1 MSGRLLIVAAM
12 FSVAWPGVAYAQ
24 APDPVA
30 CETQANARKAAW
42 ATAEHSWFETMLE
55 LQARGIE
62 LSLCRM
68 HASTGEEKLH
78 HAEDFGRIFLTGEGI
93 HPVVATIAPGNG
105 FAVGAAMTHEWA
117 SATRPLRYRGDAQ
130 ARVSI
135 NGSWTAG
142 GLVNILGSSPSL
154 SNRHQR
160 AIVDASYTHVAEV
173 SFFGLGPSS
182 PNDDTR
188 FGLNLGIGRF
198 TFIVPAGSAFE
209 VFGQVAGL
217 HAAPLAAPSGVTSI
231 ETRFDVTSAP
241 GLGQATTY
249 AVVGGGAGLRYPVDE
264 VLNGY
269 STSASMAVRRYQE
282 ASGRPYSFTR
292 TDVRWNNQYTPDTS
306 ADLGTFSINLRLASA
321 VAGSADHVPFYL
333 MPTLGGADI
342 NGESGLRSYHDYR
355 FRAAHTLAGEI
366 SYAHV
371 LFDPIGVFAFY
382 DAGTV
387 GDRFGDL
394 GRSVK
399 HSAGVGAT
407 LRLGGIVFAQL
418 YYAFGGNEGSRF
430 NFTGNSNP
438 TVVDNAARSVF

>member
-1 MSGRLLIVAAM
+1 MSAGRVIATVI
-12 FSVAWPGVAYAQ
+12 FSIACSSVTHAQ
-24 APDPVA
+24 TVDPVH
-30 CETQANARKAAW
+30 CETQANTRKAAW
-42 ATAEHSWFETMLE
+42 ATTEHSWFETMLE

-68 HASTGEEKLH
+68 HAATGQEKLH

-105 FAVGAAMTHEWA
+105 LAAGAAMTHEWA
-117 SATRPLRYRGDAQ
+117 SADRPLRYRGDAH

-142 GLVNILGSSPSL
+142 GLVNIVGSSPSQ

-160 AIVDASYTHVAEV
+160 AIVDGSYTHVAEV

-182 PNDDTR
+182 PNDETR

-217 HAAPLAAPSGVTSI
+217 RATPLAAPSGVPSI
-231 ETRFDVTSAP
+231 ETRFDTTSAP
-241 GLGQATTY
+241 GLGQVTAY
-249 AVVGGGAGLRYPVDE
+249 AVFGGGAGFRYPEDE

-269 STSASMAVRRYQE
+269 STDASIALRRYQE
-282 ASGRPYSFTR
+282 AGGRPYSFTR

-306 ADLGTFSINLRLASA
+306 ADLGTLSINVRLASA
-321 VAGSADHVPFYL
+321 VAGSADQVPFYL

-355 FRAAHTLAGEI
+355 FRASHALAGEI
-366 SYAHV
+366 EYAHV

-387 GDRFGDL
+387 ADRFGDL
-394 GRSVK
+394 GRQVK
-399 HSAGVGAT
+399 HSVGVGAT

-430 NFTGNSNP
+430 NFTGNTNP
-438 TVVDNAARSVF
+438 SVVDNAARSAF

>member
-1 MSGRLLIVAAM
+1 MTLGRILGAVV
-12 FSVAWPGVAYAQ
+12 FSVACSGVAYAQ
-24 APDPVA
+24 TPDPVA
-30 CETQANARKAAW
+30 CETQANRRKAAW
-42 ATAEHSWFETMLE
+42 ATTEHSWFETMLE
-55 LQARGIE
+55 LQARDLE

-68 HASTGEEKLH
+68 RASTGQESLH
-78 HAEDFGRIFLTGEGI
+78 HAEDFGRILLTGQGI
-93 HPVVATIAPGNG
+93 HPVVSTIAPGNG
-105 FAVGAAMTHEWA
+105 LAAGAAMTHEWA
-117 SATRPLRYRGDAQ
+117 SATKPLRYRGDAQ

-142 GLVNILGSSPSL
+142 GLLTMVGSSSSL

-160 AIVDASYTHVAEV
+160 AIVDGSYTHIAEL
-173 SFFGLGPSS
+173 SFFGLGPAST
-182 PNDDTR
+182 NDETR
-188 FGLNLGIGRF
+188 FGLNLGVGRF
-198 TFIVPAGSAFE
+198 TFIVPAGGAFE
-209 VFGQVAGL
+209 LFGQVQGL
-217 HAAPLAAPSGVTSI
+217 RATPLAAPSGVTSI
-231 ETRFDVTSAP
+231 ETRFDATSAP

-249 AVVGGGAGLRYPVDE
+249 AVVGGGVGVRYPEDE
-264 VLNGY
+264 ALNGY
-269 STSASMAVRRYQE
+269 STNFGVAVRRYQE
-282 ASGRPYSFTR
+282 AAGRPYSFTR

-306 ADLGTFSINLRLASA
+306 ADLGTFSVNVRLASA
-321 VAGSADHVPFYL
+321 FAGSADQVPFYL

-342 NGESGLRSYHDYR
+342 NGDSALRSYHDYR

-366 SYAHV
+366 EYAHV
-371 LFDPIGVFAFY
+371 LIDPIGVFAFY

-418 YYAFGGNEGSRF
+418 YYAFGGSEGTRF

-438 TVVDNAARSVF
+438 TVVDSAARSVF

>member
-1 MSGRLLIVAAM
+1 MTVRRIIAAV
-12 FSVAWPGVAYAQ
+12 FLSVACSGLAHAQ
-24 APDPVA
+24 TPDPVA
-30 CETQANARKAAW
+30 CETQANLRKAAW
-42 ATAEHSWFETMLE
+42 AKAEHSWFETMLE
-55 LQARGIE
+55 LQAREIE

-68 HASTGEEKLH
+68 HASTGQEKLH

-117 SATRPLRYRGDAQ
+117 SATRPLRYRGGAQ
-130 ARVSI
+130 ARVSV

-142 GLVNILGSSPSL
+142 GLVNIVGSSPSM
-154 SNRHQR
+154 SNRHQH
-160 AIVDASYTHVAEV
+160 AIVDASYTHVAEL
-173 SFFGLGPSS
+173 SFFGLGPAS
-182 PNDDTR
+182 PNDETR
-188 FGLNLGIGRF
+188 FGLNLGLGRF

-217 HAAPLAAPSGVTSI
+217 HATPLTAPSGVTSI
-231 ETRFDVTSAP
+231 ETKFDSTSAP
-241 GLGQATTY
+241 GLGQVTAY
-249 AVVGGGAGLRYPVDE
+249 AVVGGGADVRYPEDE

-269 STSASMAVRRYQE
+269 STTAGVAVRRYQE
-282 ASGRPYSFTR
+282 AGGRPYSFTR

-306 ADLGTFSINLRLASA
+306 VDWGTFSINVRLASA
-321 VAGSADHVPFYL
+321 VAGSADQVPFYL
-333 MPTLGGADI
+333 MPTLGGGDI
-342 NGESGLRSYHDYR
+342 NGDSGLRSYHDYR

-366 SYAHV
+366 EYAHV

-387 GDRFGDL
+387 ADRFGDL

-418 YYAFGGNEGSRF
+418 YYAFGGHEGSRV